1 MLGGAVVKE
10 KKQQPSSPSAP
21 SARSTA
27 EPRADVSLTEL
38 RSGSAG
44 RSVAVKPRRLAESL
58 IIGSGLHLPEAF
70 AVVVYVYNQLTSGV
84 FPSISHRYTLS
95 TISVYTRYSP
105 HEKRCP
111 LIRQLN

>member
-1 MLGGAVVKE
+1 MVEYIHEDLVTQMSNYVS
-10 KKQQPSSPSAP
+10 KKTQNLLKQKGLFIYFNIGH
-21 SARSTA
+21 
-27 EPRADVSLTEL
+27 DV
-38 RSGSAG
+38 
-44 RSVAVKPRRLAESL
+44 AESL

-70 AVVVYVYNQLTSGV
+70 AVVVCVYNQLTSGV